1 MASITAVIFSASSLD
16 KSKPKCSSIART
28 SSTPSRESN
37 PSSSNVAVLLN
48 FEWSHLAADFNK
60 NSKVTAQDALDIYK
74 YTLGVGDLEADWVFI
89 DSAGDYSGISKSNV
103 VYTEGFS
110 AENMSI
116 DLNVALTGV
125 LLGDVDD
132 TYSGYLDIV

>member
-1 MASITAVIFSASSLD
+1 MLSFVQQHRHYLSYNAITADDALD
-16 KSKPKCSSIART
+16 ALRLALGLT
-28 SSTPSRESN
+28 TADGN
-37 PSSSNVAVLLN
+37 QNALDY
-48 FEWSHLAADFNK
+48 LAADFNK

-74 YTLGVGDLEADWVFI
+74 YTLGVGELDADWVFVN
-89 DSAGDYSGISKSNV
+89 SASDYSGISKSNV

-132 TYSGYLDIV
+132 TYSSYLDVV